1 MLVSSLQ
8 TETGLEFKR
17 DANAFLTKF
26 DNDVNVDMMTW
37 DELHL
42 VLAGVRLLS
51 N

>member
-26 DNDVNVDMMTW
+26 DNDINDMMTW

>member
-8 TETGLEFKR
+8 TETGLDFKR
-17 DANAFLTKF
+17 DAEEFLTKF
-26 DNDVNVDMMTW
+26 ESDASVDTMTW

-42 VLAGVRLLS
+42 VLTGVRLLS